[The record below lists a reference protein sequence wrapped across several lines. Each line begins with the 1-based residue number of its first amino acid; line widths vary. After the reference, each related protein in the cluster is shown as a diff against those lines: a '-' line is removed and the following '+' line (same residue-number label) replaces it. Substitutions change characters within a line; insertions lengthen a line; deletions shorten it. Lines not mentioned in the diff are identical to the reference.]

1 MSRKHLC
8 VLCIYVSRVYVSS
21 TVNCTHYY
29 YTIRQYCTRL
39 THIRTVTDRP
49 SAVKEDI
56 SIPEN
61 KSKTIISFFER
72 EKIRMH
78 RYMYNIVTEVFQAIA
93 GNWAFIFGRLGVYI
107 GLCPF
112 HSIRPSRVRVS
123 AWGLSTGCS
132 EGRPIT
138 L

>member
-39 THIRTVTDRP
+39 AHILTVTGRA

-93 GNWAFIFGRLGVYI
+93 GNWAFIFGRCGGLYWFVSLSLDPPIPGSSLGL
-107 GLCPF
+107 GPF
-112 HSIRPSRVRVS
+112 HRMF
-123 AWGLSTGCS
+123 
-132 EGRPIT
+132 
-138 L
+138 